1 MRKFTILAIIALLAF
16 TTTKIKAQNTD
27 HRWAIGVG
35 MNWIA
40 FNKADFQG
48 KHQMI
53 PSAFSV
59 GRFISPSFN
68 VVGAFTVNKFDVWQ
82 ADEFKY
88 MRWLRNDKFW
98 DADATLEY
106 KFANGKILS
115 ETSWFDPYIYAGGG
129 FTNFNNTTYAKGLV
143 GVGSNFWVLPFLGLN
158 AHLSYDKI
166 FANDK
171 YLHLGA
177 GIKFRFGKARDT
189 DKDGIADKD
198 DRCPTEFGL
207 KELKGCPDSDG
218 DGVADIDD
226 KCPATP
232 AGVKV
237 DIAGCPLDAD
247 SDGIADYLDKCPETP
262 AGVKVDAAGC
272 PLDADN
278 DGIADYLDKCPDTP
292 AGAKVD
298 AAGCPLDTDAD
309 GVPDYMDKCPATPA
323 GEKVGADGCPVVEVS
338 KVAEIAKVVYFDF
351 NVSTFKAM
359 YNNDLDAVVTF
370 MKENTALKL
379 NIDGY
384 ADEIGTAAYNL
395 KLSDKR
401 AANVIKY
408 LIKKG
413 VANDR
418 LIKTAYGKSNP
429 AADNSTEEG
438 RSKNRR
444 VEIKTV
450 K

>member
-1 MRKFTILAIIALLAF
+1 MGCLSVYTY
-16 TTTKIKAQNTD
+16 
-27 HRWAIGVG
+27 WV
-35 MNWIA
+35 
-40 FNKADFQG
+40 
-48 KHQMI
+48 I
-53 PSAFSV
+53 PSLALNVHGTANYDRV
-59 GRFISPSFN
+59 GCSYY
-68 VVGAFTVNKFDVWQ
+68 Q
-82 ADEFKY
+82 A
-88 MRWLRNDKFW
+88 
-98 DADATLEY
+98 
-106 KFANGKILS
+106 S
-115 ETSWFDPYIYAGGG
+115 
-129 FTNFNNTTYAKGLV
+129 
-143 GVGSNFWVLPFLGLN
+143 
-158 AHLSYDKI
+158 
-166 FANDK
+166 
-171 YLHLGA
+171 A

-237 DIAGCPLDAD
+237 DLTGCPLDAD
-247 SDGIADYLDKCPETP
+247 SDGVADYLDKCPETP

-278 DGIADYLDKCPDTP
+278 DGVADYLDKCPNTP

-298 AAGCPLDTDAD
+298 AAGCPVDTDKD
-309 GVPDYMDKCPATPA
+309 GVPDYMDKCPNTPA

-338 KVAEIAKVVYFDF
+338 TVAEIAKVVYFDF
-351 NVSTFKAM
+351 DISTFKAM

-384 ADEIGTAAYNL
+384 ADEVGTAAYNL

-408 LIKKG
+408 LVKKG
-413 VANDR
+413 IAKDR
-418 LIKTAYGKSNP
+418 LIKTAYGKTDP
-429 AADNSTEEG
+429 AANNTTEEG